1 MANWQIL
8 KAAIADVIKT
18 NGNQEITGRVLQNV
32 LNNIISNLGA
42 NATFAGIATPETNP
56 GTPDQNIFYIATENG
71 IYSNFGGITI
81 QDEVVIFSNKNGSWR
96 KNVTGIATSNNLLQ
110 IEKELENVKI
120 STQGVII
127 NSDGITPNLSNYVW
141 ADVKLPLLAN
151 VEYLLKISGNLT
163 LDSSAVSPYYQIVG
177 TNLQSQESIIDTY
190 ISKRTFVKENVEI
203 KPTKDV
209 YLRIRVRGYKSG
221 EISIEVNGEVLRRIE
236 NLQNQINNIS
246 TDTVKGLFEKE
257 EQIFFEVKDNYLWSS
272 PNTEPTARSNFS
284 CTDKIAIKKG
294 ETIKTKDWAFA
305 SYAAMLFDNNGNIVK
320 NRINSNEFVT
330 EGDGSKTYV
339 IQDEN
344 VAYIGL
350 NYLGVYSDNPIAK
363 IYVVHLESVFNY
375 SLIVEKVQ
383 QQIDESIKVAD
394 YSSIDVYIIAGQS
407 NADGRG
413 YINQLEAAYKR
424 RYTIPYL
431 WQNRINSIENIYS
444 PTSTLQDR
452 FGVEL
457 SIAGELEFRNT
468 NAIILKRAIGGI
480 PLYPLSS
487 YSYCWKIGESNSMY
501 PLLKT
506 MIDTVKEINDGK
518 TINWKFVWLQG
529 ETDAEHQEAAA
540 AYQQNMEELISQ
552 LKTDTSESIKIA
564 IGKLKESTYGDY
576 IAEVNQA
583 FENIASSD
591 VNVTVV
597 DTDSL
602 QLYDAYHYTT
612 DSFNKLGI
620 MMYNALNS

>member
-1 MANWQIL
+1 MGNYEEL
-8 KAAIADVIKT
+8 KQAISDVIKT
-18 NGNQEITGRVLQNV
+18 NGNQEITGAIMQNA
-32 LNNIISNLGA
+32 LLSIISTVGS

-56 GTPDQNIFYIATENG
+56 GTPDQNVFYIATENG
-71 IYSNFGGITI
+71 IYSNFGGISI
-81 QDEVVIFSNKNGSWR
+81 QDEVVIFSNKNGSWQ

-110 IEKELENVKI
+110 IEKELENIKI

-127 NSDGITPNLSNYVW
+127 NSDGITPNLSNYAW

-177 TNLQSQESIIDTY
+177 TNLQSQKSIIDTY
-190 ISKRTFVKENVEI
+190 ISKQTFVEENVEI
-203 KPTKDV
+203 KPTQDV

-236 NLQNQINNIS
+236 DLQNQINNIS

-272 PNTEPTARSNFS
+272 PYTEPTARPDFS

-305 SYAAMLFDNNGNIVK
+305 LYAAMLFDNNGNIVK
-320 NRINSNEFVT
+320 DRINSNNFIT
-330 EGDGSKTYV
+330 ESDGSKTYV

-363 IYVVHLESVFNY
+363 IYVVHLENLFNY
-375 SLIVEKVQ
+375 FLIEEKVQ

-431 WQNRINSIENIYS
+431 WQNRINNIENIYS

>member
-1 MANWQIL
+1 M
-8 KAAIADVIKT
+8 
-18 NGNQEITGRVLQNV
+18 
-32 LNNIISNLGA
+32 
-42 NATFAGIATPETNP
+42 
-56 GTPDQNIFYIATENG
+56 
-71 IYSNFGGITI
+71 
-81 QDEVVIFSNKNGSWR
+81 
-96 KNVTGIATSNNLLQ
+96 
-110 IEKELENVKI
+110 
-120 STQGVII
+120 
-127 NSDGITPNLSNYVW
+127 
-141 ADVKLPLLAN
+141 
-151 VEYLLKISGNLT
+151 
-163 LDSSAVSPYYQIVG
+163 
-177 TNLQSQESIIDTY
+177 
-190 ISKRTFVKENVEI
+190 
-203 KPTKDV
+203 
-209 YLRIRVRGYKSG
+209 
-221 EISIEVNGEVLRRIE
+221 
-236 NLQNQINNIS
+236 
-246 TDTVKGLFEKE
+246 
-257 EQIFFEVKDNYLWSS
+257 
-272 PNTEPTARSNFS
+272 
-284 CTDKIAIKKG
+284 
-294 ETIKTKDWAFA
+294 
-305 SYAAMLFDNNGNIVK
+305 
-320 NRINSNEFVT
+320 
-330 EGDGSKTYV
+330 
-339 IQDEN
+339 
-344 VAYIGL
+344 
-350 NYLGVYSDNPIAK
+350 GVYSDNPISK

-375 SLIVEKVQ
+375 FMIEKKVQ

-431 WQNRINSIENIYS
+431 WQNRINNIENIYS

-480 PLYPLSS
+480 PLYSLSR

>member
-1 MANWQIL
+1 MGNYEEL
-8 KAAIADVIKT
+8 KQAISDVIKT
-18 NGNQEITGRVLQNV
+18 NGNQEITGAIMQNA
-32 LNNIISNLGA
+32 LLSIISTVGS

-56 GTPDQNIFYIATENG
+56 GTPDQNVFYIATENG

-81 QDEVVIFSNKNGSWR
+81 QDEVVTFSNKNGSWQ

-127 NSDGITPNLSNYVW
+127 NSDGITPNLSHYVW

-151 VEYLLKISGNLT
+151 VEYLLKISGNLI
-163 LDSSAVSPYYQIVG
+163 LDSSAVFPYYQIVG

-190 ISKRTFVKENVEI
+190 ISKKTFVEENVEI
-203 KPTKDV
+203 KPTQDV

-236 NLQNQINNIS
+236 DLQNQINNIS
-246 TDTVKGLFEKE
+246 TDTVKGLFEKG

-272 PNTEPTARSNFS
+272 PNTEPTARPDFS
-284 CTDKIAIKKG
+284 CTNKIAIKKG

-363 IYVVHLESVFNY
+363 IYVVHLENVFNY
-375 SLIVEKVQ
+375 FLIEEKVQ

-468 NAIILKRAIGGI
+468 NAIILKRAISGI

>member
-1 MANWQIL
+1 MGNYEEL
-8 KAAIADVIKT
+8 KAAVSSVIKT
-18 NGNQEITGRVLQNV
+18 NGNQEITGQVLQNT
-32 LNNIISNLGA
+32 LTTLISQIGA
-42 NATFAGIATPETNP
+42 NATFAGIATPDTTP
-56 GTPDQNIFYIATENG
+56 GMPDQNIFYIATENG
-71 IYSNFGGITI
+71 IYSNFGGVSIK
-81 QDEVVIFSNKNGSWR
+81 DEVAIFSNKNGSWQ
-96 KNVTGIATSNNLLQ
+96 KKVTGIAASYNLLQ

-163 LDSSAVSPYYQIVG
+163 LDSSAVTPYYQIVG

-190 ISKRTFVKENVEI
+190 ISKQTFVEENLEI
-203 KPTKDV
+203 KPTQDV

-236 NLQNQINNIS
+236 DLQNQINNIS

-257 EQIFFEVKDNYLWSS
+257 KQIFFEVKDNYLWSS
-272 PNTEPTARSNFS
+272 PNTGPTARPNYS

-363 IYVVHLESVFNY
+363 IYVVHLENVFNY
-375 SLIVEKVQ
+375 SLIEEKVQ

>member
-1 MANWQIL
+1 MGNYKEL
-8 KAAIADVIKT
+8 KQAISDVIKT
-18 NGNQEITGRVLQNV
+18 NGNQEITGAIMQNA
-32 LNNIISNLGA
+32 LLSIISTVGS

-56 GTPDQNIFYIATENG
+56 GTPDQNVFYIATENG

-81 QDEVVIFSNKNGSWR
+81 QDDVVIFSNKNGSWQ
-96 KNVTGIATSNNLLQ
+96 KNVTGIAASNNLLQ
-110 IEKELENVKI
+110 IEKELENIKI

-127 NSDGITPNLSNYVW
+127 NSDGITPNLSYYVW

-190 ISKRTFVKENVEI
+190 ISKNTFVEENVEI
-203 KPTKDV
+203 KPTQDV

-236 NLQNQINNIS
+236 DLQNQINNIS

-272 PNTEPTARSNFS
+272 PNTEPIARPDFS

-294 ETIKTKDWAFA
+294 EAIKTKDWAFA

-363 IYVVHLESVFNY
+363 IYVVHLESTFNY
-375 SLIVEKVQ
+375 SLIEEKVQ
-383 QQIDESIKVAD
+383 QQIDNSIKVAD
-394 YSSIDVYIIAGQS
+394 YSSIDAYIIAGQS

-413 YINQLEAAYKR
+413 YINQLEASYKR

-431 WQNRINSIENIYS
+431 WQNRIDNIENVYS
-444 PTSTLQDR
+444 PTSTMADR
-452 FGVEL
+452 FGIEL

-540 AYQQNMEELISQ
+540 AYQQNMEKLISQ

>member
-1 MANWQIL
+1 MGNYEQL
-8 KAAIADVIKT
+8 KQAVSDVIKT
-18 NGNQEITGRVLQNV
+18 NGNQEITGAILQNT
-32 LNNIISNLGA
+32 LLSIISTVGY

-56 GTPDQNIFYIATENG
+56 GTTDQNVFYIATENG

-81 QDEVVIFSNKNGSWR
+81 QDEVAIFSNKNGSWR

-120 STQGVII
+120 STQVVII

-163 LDSSAVSPYYQIVG
+163 LDSSVVAPYYQIVG
-177 TNLQSQESIIDTY
+177 TNLQSQKSIIDTY
-190 ISKRTFVKENVEI
+190 ISKQTFVEENVEI
-203 KPTKDV
+203 KPTQDV

-236 NLQNQINNIS
+236 DLQNQINNIS

-257 EQIFFEVKDNYLWSS
+257 EPIFFEVKDNYLWSL
-272 PNTEPTARSNFS
+272 PNTEPTARPNYS

-294 ETIKTKDWAFA
+294 EAIKTKDWALA
-305 SYAAMLFDNNGNIVK
+305 SYAAMLFDNNGSIVK

-350 NYLGVYSDNPIAK
+350 NYWGVYSDNPIAK
-363 IYVVHLESVFNY
+363 IYVVHLENVFNY

-452 FGVEL
+452 FGIEL

>member
-1 MANWQIL
+1 MGNYEQL
-8 KAAIADVIKT
+8 KQAVSDVIKT
-18 NGNQEITGRVLQNV
+18 NGNQEITGAIMQNA
-32 LNNIISNLGA
+32 LLSIISTVGS

-56 GTPDQNIFYIATENG
+56 GPPDQNVFYIATENG

-96 KNVTGIATSNNLLQ
+96 KNVTGIAASNNLLQ
-110 IEKELENVKI
+110 IEKEFENVKI

-127 NSDGITPNLSNYVW
+127 NSDGITPNLSKYVW
-141 ADVKLPLLAN
+141 ADVKLPLFAN
-151 VEYLLKISGNLT
+151 VEYLLNISGNLT

-190 ISKRTFVKENVEI
+190 ISKQTFVEENVEI
-203 KPTKDV
+203 KPTQDV

-236 NLQNQINNIS
+236 DLQNQINNIS

-257 EQIFFEVKDNYLWSS
+257 EQISFKVKDGYLWTS
-272 PNTEPTARSNFS
+272 PSKEPIARPGFS
-284 CTDKIAIKKG
+284 CTNKIAIKKG
-294 ETIKTKDWAFA
+294 ETIKTKDWNFA

-320 NRINSNEFVT
+320 NRINSSEFVT
-330 EGDGSKTYV
+330 EDDDSKTYV

-350 NYLGVYSDNPIAK
+350 NYLGNYSDNPIAK
-363 IYVVHLESVFNY
+363 IYVVLLENVFNY
-375 SLIVEKVQ
+375 SLIEEKVQ
-383 QQIDESIKVAD
+383 QQINDSIKVV

-444 PTSTLQDR
+444 PTSTLKDR

-487 YSYCWKIGESNSMY
+487 YSYCWKIGKSNSMY

-564 IGKLKESTYGDY
+564 IGRLKESTYGDY

>member
-1 MANWQIL
+1 MGNYEQL
-8 KAAIADVIKT
+8 KQAVSDVIKT
-18 NGNQEITGRVLQNV
+18 NGNQEITGAIMQNA
-32 LNNIISNLGA
+32 LLSIISTVGS

-56 GTPDQNIFYIATENG
+56 GPPDQNVFYIATENG

-96 KNVTGIATSNNLLQ
+96 KNVTGIAASNNLLQ
-110 IEKELENVKI
+110 IEKEFENVKI

-127 NSDGITPNLSNYVW
+127 NSDGITPNLSKYVW
-141 ADVKLPLLAN
+141 ADVKLPLFAN
-151 VEYLLKISGNLT
+151 VEYLLNISGNLT

-190 ISKRTFVKENVEI
+190 ISKQTFVEENVEI
-203 KPTKDV
+203 KPTQDV

-236 NLQNQINNIS
+236 DLQNQINNIS

-257 EQIFFEVKDNYLWSS
+257 EQISFKVKDGYLWTS
-272 PNTEPTARSNFS
+272 PSKEPIARPGFS
-284 CTDKIAIKKG
+284 CTNKIAIKKG
-294 ETIKTKDWAFA
+294 ETIKTKDWNFA

-320 NRINSNEFVT
+320 NRINSSEFVT
-330 EGDGSKTYV
+330 EDDDSKTYV

-350 NYLGVYSDNPIAK
+350 NYLGNYSDNPIAK
-363 IYVVHLESVFNY
+363 IYVVLLENVFNY
-375 SLIVEKVQ
+375 SLIEEKVQ
-383 QQIDESIKVAD
+383 QQINDSIKVV

-444 PTSTLQDR
+444 PTSTLKDR

-487 YSYCWKIGESNSMY
+487 YSYCWKIGKSNSMY

-518 TINWKFVWLQG
+518 TINWKFIWLQG

-564 IGKLKESTYGDY
+564 IGRLKESTYGDY